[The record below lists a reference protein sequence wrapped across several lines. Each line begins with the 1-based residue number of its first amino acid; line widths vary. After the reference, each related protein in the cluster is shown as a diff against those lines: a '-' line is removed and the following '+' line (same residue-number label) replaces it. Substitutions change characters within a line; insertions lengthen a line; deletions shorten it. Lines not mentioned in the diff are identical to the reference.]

1 MAAGNFGFAGIVTEK
16 LTEENYE
23 NWKECLKSYFKA
35 KGLWDVVTG
44 KEAKPEDEDET
55 SPTYQEWMRKNAMAL
70 HAIQVSCGA
79 DTMSKLRGR
88 ESAKFE
94 WQLLA
99 EKRYLPVAESKYV
112 APVDITS
119 EITEYQTLY
128 KAVEQGDWNTARD
141 FIRNKPDSVR
151 AKITLNGDTALHIA
165 VMAEQINI
173 LKNLI
178 KIMLPK
184 DLELQNEMGYTAF
197 SIAAINGFQ

>member
-35 KGLWDVVTG
+35 QGLWDVVTG

-55 SPTYQEWMRKNAMAL
+55 SPKYQEWMRKNAMAL

-79 DTMSKLRGR
+79 DTMSKLRGH

-99 EKRYLPVAESKYV
+99 EKRCLPVAEGKRV
-112 APVDITS
+112 VPV
-119 EITEYQTLY
+119 E
-128 KAVEQGDWNTARD
+128 GN
-141 FIRNKPDSVR
+141 
-151 AKITLNGDTALHIA
+151 
-165 VMAEQINI
+165 
-173 LKNLI
+173 
-178 KIMLPK
+178 
-184 DLELQNEMGYTAF
+184 
-197 SIAAINGFQ
+197 